1 MKQMTA
7 QEIAD
12 MVKGTLAGDPARV
25 VTGVNSIKEATA
37 EQLSFVGNDHYSA
50 QLTASNAGVVLVGK
64 GLAEAGSPDK
74 TLIVCENVDAAFAE
88 ILTVFAPEPV
98 AYAPGV
104 QPGAVVSP
112 SAKIGAGV
120 HIGSNAVIAD
130 DVVIGDGTVIG
141 AGCYVGEKTAIGNNC
156 LIYPN
161 VSIMHRCKLANNII
175 LHPGVVVGADGFGY
189 QFTDRGIVKVPQTGI
204 VQIDD
209 NVEIGANS
217 TVDRARFGRTWIK
230 HDVKIDNMVMVAHNV
245 VVGEYSILIAQ
256 CGIAGSAELEQGVI
270 LAAQSGVNGHI
281 TLGAGTKLA
290 ATSAASKSCPPQ
302 SVLLGLPAEP
312 QRDFLFRHALPKKF
326 NRLSDKVKDLEAK
339 IAVLKAELDQQ

>member
-7 QEIAD
+7 REIAD
-12 MVKGTLAGDPARV
+12 MVKGTLSGNPDRA
-25 VTGVNSIKEATA
+25 VTGVNSIKEASA
-37 EQLSFVGNDHYSA
+37 EQLSFVGNDHYVA
-50 QLTASNAGVVLVGK
+50 QLTASKAGVVLVGK
-64 GLAEAGSPDK
+64 GLAEADAGDK
-74 TLIVCENVDAAFAE
+74 TLIVCENVDAAVAE
-88 ILTVFAPEPV
+88 MLAVFAPAPAV
-98 AYAPGV
+98 YAPGI
-104 QPGAVVSP
+104 QPGAVVDP
-112 SAKIGAGV
+112 SARIGEGV
-120 HIGSNAVIAD
+120 HIGSNAVIGR
-130 DVVIGDGTVIG
+130 DVVIGGGTVIG
-141 AGCYVGEKTAIGNNC
+141 AGCYVGEKTAIGNKC
-156 LIYPN
+156 TIYPN
-161 VSIMHRCKLANNII
+161 VTIMHRCKLGNNVI
-175 LHPGVVVGADGFGY
+175 LHPGVVIGGDGFGY
-189 QFTDRGIVKVPQTGI
+189 QFTDKGIVKVPQTGI

-245 VVGEYSILIAQ
+245 IVGEYSVLIAQ

-312 QRDFLFRHALPKKF
+312 QRDFLYRHALPKKF
-326 NRLSDKVKDLEAK
+326 ERLSNKVKDLEAK
-339 IAVLKAELDQQ
+339 IAGLKAELNK